1 MKHWKRISFLLA
13 PIMTSVVLSGCGG
26 SNGSGDD
33 SSGSTN
39 TTAQGRFIDAPV
51 QGLSYTSGNISGVTD
66 SNGTF
71 TYEVGS
77 TVVFRVSN
85 IELGSVMGGETITPL
100 DLVPNAADETDD
112 TVVNILR
119 FLQSLDTD
127 GDPANGVTISATVQ
141 NTLTNETIDFNQT
154 VSDFETD
161 PALVSWLE
169 ALPLDEIGNDRD
181 LVAAID
187 ALFHFRVTLASLEE
201 QTDLEDLIE
210 ISLSEVDTLISTGVW
225 RTHMDFS
232 FEAQTEFSLNNQA
245 YVIDTRAEI
254 ESTDVTAIT
263 DVSSTSQTQLSCYV
277 NGPETLTFEDITDVE
292 EEFCDDQTAE
302 YYRSSDNQEFVM
314 VLYCSGEA
322 FGRLDFRKLTDSTT
336 FDQGTVAFSSGLY
349 PDINMDTGVC
359 GGLSDLET
367 ESAYTPSNPSFPDDT
382 FAEYSISFMAP
393 YGDGDAWFEITFPE
407 KPTSGNYE
415 VIYASSGAFTVG
427 KAVVKMHTSNSAL
440 GGTPENPEV
449 LDGVSGSVNVSSL
462 SEYSAA
468 GSFDLVMD
476 NSDTLTGE
484 FSFVLD

>member
-1 MKHWKRISFLLA
+1 MKHWKRTPLLLV
-13 PIMTSVVLSGCGG
+13 SVVATLVLSGCGG
-26 SNGSGDD
+26 GGGSDD
-33 SSGSTN
+33 DATNPTN

-51 QGLSYTSGNISGVTD
+51 EGLSYTSGDITGVTD

-85 IELGSVMGGETITPL
+85 IEIGSVMGAETITPL

-127 GDPANGVTISATVQ
+127 GDPENGVTISATVQ
-141 NTLTNETIDFNQT
+141 NTQTNETIDFNQT

-161 PALVSWLE
+161 PALVTWLA
-169 ALPLDEIGNDRD
+169 ALPLEEIGNDRD

-201 QTDLEDLIE
+201 QTDLEELTE
-210 ISLSEVDTLISTGVW
+210 ISLSEVDALISTGVW
-225 RTHMDFS
+225 RTKVDFS
-232 FEAQTEFSLNNQA
+232 FEAETQFTFGNQS
-245 YVIDTRAEI
+245 YVIDTSADI
-254 ESTDVTAIT
+254 ESTDIIAIT
-263 DVSSTSQTQLSCYV
+263 DITSTSQTQLSCYV
-277 NGPETLTFEDITDVE
+277 NGPETLTFEDIADVE

-314 VLYCSGEA
+314 VLYCAGEA
-322 FGRLDFRKLTDSTT
+322 FGRLDFRKLTDSTA
-336 FDQGTVAFSSGLY
+336 FNQGSVAFSSGLY
-349 PDINMDTGVC
+349 PDIDVDNGVC

-367 ESAYTPSNPSFPDDT
+367 ESTYTPSNASFPDDM

-407 KPTSGNYE
+407 EPGSGTYQ
-415 VIYASSGAFTVG
+415 VIDASSGAFTTG
-427 KAVVKMHTSNSAL
+427 TAVIRMHTSNSAL
-440 GGTPENPEV
+440 GGTPDNPEV
-449 LDGVSGSVNVSSL
+449 FSGVSGSVIISTL
-462 SEYSAA
+462 SDYSAA

-476 NSDTLTGE
+476 NSDTLTGA